1 MVPETLEGNIMV
13 TTTASLRNL
22 LKTCRTAT
30 ACAFA
35 ALTFFT
41 LLASAP
47 ASAMDSNSLTLVGN
61 VTSVNQTTSPGKP
74 TKTGMAIAVL
84 AGMPGGVTTPLQVA
98 MECTAAMGCYDSWWL
113 SSGCTP
119 ASSSASID
127 FSGGVYSTY
136 YCSAPH
142 TYGACVEV
150 VGHLW
155 TDSQGYLSVVPETIT
170 SLPSNNCSSKP

>member
-1 MVPETLEGNIMV
+1 MVK
-13 TTTASLRNL
+13 TTAHCSFPVFSL
-22 LKTCRTAT
+22 
-30 ACAFA
+30 FV
-35 ALTFFT
+35 

-47 ASAMDSNSLTLVGN
+47 AFAMDSNSLTLVGN

-84 AGMPGGVTTPLQVA
+84 AGMPDGVTTPLQVA
-98 MECTAAMGCYDSWWL
+98 MECTVAMGCYDSWWL
-113 SSGCTP
+113 SSGGCAP
-119 ASSSASID
+119 SYHSASID
-127 FSGGVYSTY
+127 FSGGVYQSY
-136 YCSAPH
+136 SCSDPH

-155 TDSQGYLSVVPETIT
+155 TDSQGYLAVVPETIT